1 MKSIFIAAALALCFT
16 AAVSAQPRP
25 IDKTPNTA
33 AKPAPATFEARYEGG
48 IFGNS
53 SKEKGTLKIDDVN
66 ERVIF
71 YRSDKTEMF
80 SIPYSALLVIY
91 PDSKEGISKTGNVMS
106 RMPLPGAQLFGLL
119 GKSTKYLVLRYDDQ
133 DVEAEGTAN
142 FKFDEKDLLLTFL
155 NTLGPKAKMVQR
167 GDAYYR
173 SKKKPVF

>member
-1 MKSIFIAAALALCFT
+1 MMD
-16 AAVSAQPRP
+16 AQLRP
-25 IDKTPNTA
+25 IDKTPSPV
-33 AKPAPATFEARYEGG
+33 PANPPRSFEARYEGG

-53 SKEKGTLKIDDVN
+53 EKEKGTLKIDEAN

-71 YRSDKTEMF
+71 YRSNKTEMF
-80 SIPYSALLVIY
+80 SIPYSALVVIY

-119 GKSTKYLVLRYDDQ
+119 NKSTKYLVLRFDDQ
-133 DVEAEGTAN
+133 DVETQGTAN
-142 FKFDEKDLLLTFL
+142 FKFDEKDQLLTFI
-155 NTLGPKAKMVQR
+155 NSLGPKAKMIQR